1 MPVVQLKNLRMAYQS
16 YGDKSLP
23 TLLLIAGLG
32 MSSGTWPKK
41 LIQLLVQKGL
51 RVVIMDNRDS
61 GDSDHFKSLRNQ
73 PSIPMAIGRAL
84 LRLPI
89 TAPYRLE
96 DMALD
101 LIELLDYL
109 EVPQAHF
116 AGISMGG
123 MIAQVVA
130 CVRPSRVK
138 SLIPIM
144 SASGN
149 PRTGMGKLKAIYS
162 LFTIP
167 ETVDDPSSLADHY
180 MTIINNLKS
189 PKYEYDEE
197 SIRDSLFSAA
207 SLPYDPKA
215 SDRQLLAILASG
227 DRSEQLKRLNVPTL
241 IMHGEDDPLL
251 PLSAS
256 KELSE
261 LIPNSRL
268 MVLPLMGH
276 DLPPI
281 HFETITDAIAGHV
294 WSTEN

>member
-1 MPVVQLKNLRMAYQS
+1 MPVVQLKNVRLSYQC

-32 MSSGTWPKK
+32 MSSRAWPTKF
-41 LIQLLVQKGL
+41 LQLLAQKGL
-51 RVVIMDNRDS
+51 RVITMDNRDC
-61 GDSDHFKSLRNQ
+61 GDTDHFKSIRNQ
-73 PSIPMAIGRAL
+73 PSVPMAIGRAL

-89 TAPYRLE
+89 SAPYRLE

-101 LIELLDYL
+101 LVDLLDYL
-109 EVPQAHF
+109 EISQAHF

-123 MIAQVVA
+123 MIAQVAA

-138 SLIPIM
+138 SLTSIM

-167 ETVDDPSSLADHY
+167 DTADDPSSLAEYY

-189 PKYEYDEE
+189 PKYEYSQDAL
-197 SIRDSLFSAA
+197 RDSLFSAA
-207 SLPYDPKA
+207 SMPYDPKA
-215 SDRQLLAILASG
+215 GDRQLLAILASG
-227 DRSEQLKRLNVPTL
+227 DRSEQLKRLSVPTL
-241 IMHGEDDPLL
+241 IIHGEDDPLL
-251 PLSAS
+251 PLAAG
-256 KELSE
+256 KEVSE
-261 LIPNSRL
+261 LIPNSKL

-281 HFETITDAIAGHV
+281 HFETITNAIAEHV
-294 WSTEN
+294 WSSEN